1 VSGPPAPDTLRWLLL
16 ATHVPPSGAG
26 GGMIRYAVELGRALQ
41 RRHDI
46 ELHVLAC
53 PESAPALGAVL
64 GVPETRVHVLPGGVL
79 TASARQRLA
88 RGAEVFASLD
98 TFDVVHG
105 TKHLLPARAS
115 GVRVLTVHDLLP
127 LDRPGDFG
135 RAKRLLLPRSYLRSL
150 RDADVLVCVSAATR
164 ERLLVHV
171 PEVRDRAEV
180 VPLAMASSLL
190 DAHGGASAALE
201 ARRFALVV
209 GDASP
214 RKNLRFVSRL
224 WPAVRRRHPDLLL
237 AVAGPAGW
245 GVDDGL
251 HELDALVA
259 EGGALRLGHI
269 DDATLRWAYEHAAV
283 VLCPS
288 RLEGF
293 GLPALE
299 AVTFGAPLVRS
310 TDPALAEAS
319 AGAGRAVALDDPLG
333 WVDAID
339 AAVRAGRAAPAAT
352 AAAGGSA
359 AGAPGDALAP
369 RVPRGW
375 DDVAD
380 ATVALARRAR
390 HR

>member
-1 VSGPPAPDTLRWLLL
+1 MTVASTPSSPLRWLLL

-41 RRHDI
+41 RRDDI
-46 ELHVLAC
+46 ELHVLVR
-53 PESAPALGAVL
+53 PESAPALGEVL
-64 GVPETRVHVLPGGVL
+64 GVPTSQLHVLPGGVL

-88 RGAEVFASLD
+88 RGAPVFDLLD

-105 TKHLLPARAS
+105 TKHLLPGRAR
-115 GVRVLTVHDLLP
+115 GVRLLTVHDLLP
-127 LDRPGDFG
+127 LDRPTDFG
-135 RAKRLLLPRSYLRSL
+135 PAKRLLLPRSYLRSI
-150 RDADVLVCVSAATR
+150 RDADALVCVSEATLG
-164 ERLLVHV
+164 RLLVHV
-171 PEVRDRAEV
+171 PEVRDRASV

-190 DAHGGASAALE
+190 DASPVAGASLRD
-201 ARRFALVV
+201 RRFALVV

-224 WPAVRRRHPDLLL
+224 WAAVQQRHPDLVL

-251 HELDALVA
+251 HELDALVDS
-259 EGGALRLGHI
+259 GGALRLGHI
-269 DDATLRWAYEHAAV
+269 DDATLRWAYEHASV

-299 AVTFGAPLVRS
+299 AVAFGAPLVRS
-310 TDPALAEAS
+310 PDPALAEA
-319 AGAGRAVALDDPLG
+319 AGGAGQVVALDDPLG

-339 AAVRAGRAAPAAT
+339 AAVLAGR
-352 AAAGGSA
+352 SS
-359 AGAPGDALAP
+359 GASKVA
-369 RVPRGW
+369 VRGW
-375 DDVAD
+375 PDVAA
-380 ATVALARRAR
+380 ATVATVRRALAR
-390 HR
+390 